1 MKAQGAYSIEDFR
14 NGAQRRL
21 PRAIFDFFDGGAE
34 DEVAMRANRDAFERR
49 KIVPRVLNDVREVDT
64 STTLLGRA
72 APLPLAVAPTGGV
85 GFGWPGGDIAIA
97 RAAAALGIPYS
108 LSTTATASIEQ
119 VAREAPGRLW
129 FQAYVLRDQ
138 AFFDKL
144 IARAFA
150 ADYEALMITVDLPV
164 GGKRERDFHNDFSI
178 PFRFTP
184 RNVRDFA
191 LHPRWL
197 LRLARHGMPR
207 MENLD
212 GLAQHLKSASA
223 IASSVGRN
231 YDPGFDWGRLARVRE
246 QWPRKLV
253 VKGVAHPEDARRL
266 ASMGCDAIVVSNHGG
281 RQLDSSCA
289 TLDLLP
295 AVASTLAGR
304 VELMV
309 DGGVR
314 RGSDLV
320 KARAL
325 GATAVLC
332 GRAPLYGA
340 LVAGEAGAG
349 RALDILRDELVRTMQ
364 LAGIARFDGIDS
376 QCLAALGD
384 VGQVGHVGH
393 VGHVGMFR

>member
-1 MKAQGAYSIEDFR
+1 MRAESAYSIEDFR
-14 NGAQRRL
+14 NGARAYL

-34 DEVAMRANRDAFERR
+34 DEVAMRANRRAFERTR
-49 KIVPRVLNDVREVDT
+49 ILPRILNDVSVVDT
-64 STTLLGRA
+64 STTLLGKSS
-72 APLPLAVAPTGGV
+72 PLPLAVAPTGGV
-85 GFGWPGGDIAIA
+85 GFGWPGGDLAIA
-97 RAAAALGIPYS
+97 RAAAALRIPYT
-108 LSTTATASIEQ
+108 LSTTATTSIER
-119 VAREAPGRLW
+119 VASEAPGRLW
-129 FQAYVLRDQ
+129 FQAYVLRDT
-138 AFFDKL
+138 AFFYKL
-144 IARAFA
+144 IGRALA

-164 GGKRERDFHNDFSI
+164 GGKRERDFHNDFSL

-197 LRLARHGMPR
+197 MRLARHGMPR

-212 GLAQHLKSASA
+212 GLAQQGKSAAA

-231 YDPGFDWGRLARVRE
+231 YDPAFGWERLKRVRD
-246 QWPRKLV
+246 QWPRKLII
-253 VKGVAHPEDARRL
+253 KGVAHPEDACRL
-266 ASMGCDAIVVSNHGG
+266 ASLGCDAIVISNHGG

-295 AVASTLAGR
+295 AVATALAGR
-304 VELMV
+304 IELMV

-325 GATAVLC
+325 GAKAVLC
-332 GRAPLYGA
+332 GRATLFGA
-340 LVAGEAGAG
+340 LVAGEAGAA

-364 LAGIARFDGIDS
+364 LAGVPQFDRIDS
-376 QCLAALGD
+376 GCVAGCVATPDRAGE
-384 VGQVGHVGH
+384 
-393 VGHVGMFR
+393 RR